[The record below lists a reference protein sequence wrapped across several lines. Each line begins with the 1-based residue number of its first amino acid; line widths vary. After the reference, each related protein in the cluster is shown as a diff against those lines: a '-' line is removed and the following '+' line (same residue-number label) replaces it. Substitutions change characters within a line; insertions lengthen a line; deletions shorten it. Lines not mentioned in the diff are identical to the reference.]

1 MAERRTAI
9 IGIGAYLP
17 PKVLTN
23 WDLEK
28 MVDTSDE
35 WIRTRTGI
43 RERRIAPEGIYTSTM
58 SVEASRQAL
67 QMAGLRPEQIDLIL
81 CCTVTPDYPFPATAA
96 LIQKDLG
103 AWNAFGFDMQAACA
117 GFLYGLTVADQFIR
131 TGAARYVLVVGVELL
146 SRVTDWQDRS
156 TCVLFGDAAGAAVL
170 TAAEDRGLLASRMY
184 LDGSLWD
191 LIYLPAGGTR
201 MPASEKTVQE
211 RLHFLRMRG
220 NEVFRVAVRY
230 MGRAVREVLE
240 DAGLTPDQV
249 DWLVPHQANHRIT
262 QALIDYLGLP
272 PERVYANIEY
282 TGNTSAASIPVA
294 LAEMLEKGLLRS
306 GQVVGLT
313 ALGAGI
319 AYGAALLRW

>member
-9 IGIGAYLP
+9 VGIGAYLP

-23 WDLEK
+23 FDLEK

-58 SVEASRQAL
+58 SVEASRRAL
-67 QMAGLRPEQIDLIL
+67 QMAGLRPEQIDIII
-81 CCTVTPDYPFPATAA
+81 CCTVTPDYPCPATAA

-131 TGAARYVLVVGVELL
+131 TGVARYVLVIGVEML

-156 TCVLFGDAAGAAVL
+156 TCVLFGDAAGAAVVT
-170 TAAEDRGLLASRMY
+170 TAEGRGLLASRLY

-201 MPASEKTVQE
+201 LPASEKTVQE
-211 RLHFLRMRG
+211 RLHFLKMRG

-240 DAGLTPDQV
+240 DAGLTVDQV

-262 QALIDYLGLP
+262 QALTDYLGLP
-272 PERVYANIEY
+272 AEKVYANIEY

-294 LAEMLEKGLLRS
+294 LVEMLEKGLLRP
-306 GQVVGLT
+306 GQLVGLT

>member
-9 IGIGAYLP
+9 VGIGAYLP
-17 PKVLTN
+17 PRVLTN
-23 WDLEK
+23 FDLEK

-43 RERRIAPEGIYTSTM
+43 RERRIAPEDVYTSTM

-67 QMAGLRPEQIDLIL
+67 QMAGLRPDQVDLIV

-103 AWNAFGFDMQAACA
+103 AWNAFGFDIQAACA

-131 TGAARYVLVVGVELL
+131 TGAARYVLVVGVEML
-146 SRVTDWQDRS
+146 SRVTDWRDRS
-156 TCVLFGDAAGAAVL
+156 TCVLFGDAAGAAVV
-170 TAAEDRGLLASRMY
+170 TAVEGRGLLASRLY

-201 MPASEKTVQE
+201 LPASEKTVQE
-211 RLHFLRMRG
+211 RLHFIKMRG

-240 DAGLTPDQV
+240 DAGLTADQV

-262 QALIDYLGLP
+262 QALIDYLGVP
-272 PERVYANIEY
+272 TEKVYANIEY

-294 LAEMLEKGLLRS
+294 LVEMLEKGLLRS